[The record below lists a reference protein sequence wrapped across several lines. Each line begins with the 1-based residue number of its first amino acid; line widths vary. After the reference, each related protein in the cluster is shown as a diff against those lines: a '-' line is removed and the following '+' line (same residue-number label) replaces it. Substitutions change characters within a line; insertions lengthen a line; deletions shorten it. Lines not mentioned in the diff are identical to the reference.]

1 MQVDE
6 QVLTYLESSTSRGK
20 GWGVDLPG
28 VWEGFK
34 GSPKQGAA
42 VGAVHLLDCCRR
54 EGKVLNPEDGRKRW
68 I

>member
-34 GSPKQGAA
+34 GSPKQGGA
-42 VGAVHLLDCCRR
+42 VGAVHLL
-54 EGKVLNPEDGRKRW
+54 V
-68 I
+68 